1 MSPAQKCAHLI
12 GLGKDEWIGDDLG
25 DIATGDGRRID
36 DGTRC
41 SDLPTPRCVRA
52 AEAARRSHDGTRQ
65 ARKPMRR
72 REEGKT
78 AAGGG
83 EVGAEDPPPALRPS
97 RPRGGLRAGPAPLP
111 TTCRSQL
118 RRWKRRREVERAAV
132 GVAIGA
138 EDSRPAMRLPRRRAG
153 PQASRALCCAA
164 APRPT
169 TGRGQGRRARRR
181 REKERTAAVGVAVG
195 TEEPPPPLRLPRAAP
210 EEALWGRGHSCGK

>member
-72 REEGKT
+72 REEG
-78 AAGGG
+78 
-83 EVGAEDPPPALRPS
+83 
-97 RPRGGLRAGPAPLP
+97 RPRPVAGRLE
-111 TTCRSQL
+111 
-118 RRWKRRREVERAAV
+118 RRILHRPCGRRGRE
-132 GVAIGA
+132 
-138 EDSRPAMRLPRRRAG
+138 EDCG
-153 PQASRALCCAA
+153 
-164 APRPT
+164 
-169 TGRGQGRRARRR
+169 RARRR
-181 REKERTAAVGVAVG
+181 C
-195 TEEPPPPLRLPRAAP
+195 PRHA
-210 EEALWGRGHSCGK
+210 EVS